1 MTAIILPLKIETLN
15 KHQTPLSL
23 GQFST
28 WTCCLAILKGSHEH
42 KSQNWLYFFQY
53 FMNGK
58 VMLYLFTVNLCTSHR
73 VKFVSI
79 LDIFQSIILLP
90 LQGLSNYKVIF
101 SFLGYTNQIAECY
114 DKMKYPLTERYPC
127 PCTHYTPAPLDNWSD
142 CMLESKVADDIT
154 ATIKPKDYV
163 IKVPSKEDY
172 CGIGRRIQIIV
183 CQGNNNNNA
192 SAAICG
198 QKGESA
204 NFKDSLNWLSG
215 VKDIFFLWSLK
226 CLPVSRG

>member
-1 MTAIILPLKIETLN
+1 MSSSKSIK
-15 KHQTPLSL
+15 
-23 GQFST
+23 QFT
-28 WTCCLAILKGSHEH
+28 
-42 KSQNWLYFFQY
+42 Q
-53 FMNGK
+53 
-58 VMLYLFTVNLCTSHR
+58 MLLLFS
-73 VKFVSI
+73 
-79 LDIFQSIILLP
+79 
-90 LQGLSNYKVIF
+90 
-101 SFLGYTNQIAECY
+101 GYTNQIAECY

-198 QKGESA
+198 QKGEWLPSVGKRSVSPSWSFSA
-204 NFKDSLNWLSG
+204 WDW
-215 VKDIFFLWSLK
+215 VWDIGRAFERMDT
-226 CLPVSRG
+226 VDN

>member
-1 MTAIILPLKIETLN
+1 MLLL
-15 KHQTPLSL
+15 LL
-23 GQFST
+23 FS
-28 WTCCLAILKGSHEH
+28 
-42 KSQNWLYFFQY
+42 
-53 FMNGK
+53 
-58 VMLYLFTVNLCTSHR
+58 
-73 VKFVSI
+73 
-79 LDIFQSIILLP
+79 
-90 LQGLSNYKVIF
+90 
-101 SFLGYTNQIAECY
+101 GYTNQIAECY

-183 CQGNNNNNA
+183 CQGNNNNNNA

-198 QKGESA
+198 QKGQSQLQILPLLE
-204 NFKDSLNWLSG
+204 FSLNETG
-215 VKDIFFLWSLK
+215 IQ
-226 CLPVSRG
+226 CLQRI